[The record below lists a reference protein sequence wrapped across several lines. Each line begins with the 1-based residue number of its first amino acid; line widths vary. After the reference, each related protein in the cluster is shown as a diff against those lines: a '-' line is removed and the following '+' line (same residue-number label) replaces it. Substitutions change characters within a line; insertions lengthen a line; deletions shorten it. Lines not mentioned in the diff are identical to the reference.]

1 MRPLLAIVMLCI
13 FAAGTTTGA
22 RAWGAR
28 GHRIVNNDAVR
39 SLPDT
44 MPAFLRTPAAIA
56 EITTL
61 GPEADRVKDAGP
73 PYDADNDPAHYV
85 NLDDDGTIAGVVPL
99 SDLPPTRE
107 AYDTAVRTGHPIEG
121 HAPDQWRVGY
131 LPYSIIED
139 YQQVVQDF
147 AWWRV
152 DSYGATHATDAPT
165 RAAFDADRKLRE
177 TLTLRDIGYWGHFIG
192 DGSQPLHVSVHYN
205 GWGTYPNPNG
215 YTQSKTTH
223 ADFETG
229 FVNAHATEELVQPR
243 IHPFVASTMPFVQQ
257 VEAYLKATNAG
268 VPTVYRLT
276 GAGAFSAATP
286 ESIGFTLDR
295 LAAGAEMFRNAIA
308 EAWIASDEAKV
319 GYPGVRAHD
328 VETGDAD
335 APLPSATP

>member
-1 MRPLLAIVMLCI
+1 MRTFTAAMLLACLIMANV
-13 FAAGTTTGA
+13 TGA
-22 RAWGAR
+22 RAWGAH
-28 GHRIVNNDAVR
+28 GHRIINGDAAR
-39 SLPDT
+39 ALPAIV
-44 MPAFLRTPAAIA
+44 PAFVRTPEAIA
-56 EITTL
+56 EIEAL
-61 GPEADRVKDAGP
+61 GPEADRLKGAGVMW
-73 PYDADNDPAHYV
+73 DSEFDPGHYLD
-85 NLDDDGTIAGVVPL
+85 LDDDGTIAGVVPL

-107 AYDTAVRTGHPIEG
+107 AYDTAVRKGHPIEG

-205 GWGTYPNPNG
+205 GWGNYPNPNN

-335 APLPSATP
+335 APLPRATP